1 MTKTC
6 CNIEPATQTAERN
19 NVTRETPHY
28 LPKADIIETKDAFLL
43 RVDVPG
49 AKSDDIDVNLDRGI
63 LTIHARVAP
72 REHSGQVYRE
82 FGIGDFRRS
91 FQIGDGIDATAI
103 NAEVELGVLTLKLPK
118 AEAARARR
126 VVVHGKN

>member
-6 CNIEPATQTAERN
+6 CNIETTTRPADLGDDRRDMPT
-19 NVTRETPHY
+19 Y
-28 LPKADIIETKDAFLL
+28 LPKADIIETRDEFFV

-49 AKSDDIDVNLDRGI
+49 ARPDDIDVNLDRGI
-63 LTIHARVAP
+63 LTVHARVTP
-72 REHSGQVYRE
+72 REHSGQLYRE

-91 FQIGDGIDATAI
+91 FQIGDGIDAASI
-103 NAEVELGVLTLKLPK
+103 NAEVEHGVLTLRLPK
-118 AEAARARR
+118 AETARARR

>member
-1 MTKTC
+1 MNKTC
-6 CNIEPATQTAERN
+6 CDIEPATQTAERN
-19 NVTRETPHY
+19 NVARELPNY
-28 LPKADIIETKDAFLL
+28 LPKADIIESKDAFLL

-63 LTIHARVAP
+63 LTIHARVTP

-103 NAEVELGVLTLKLPK
+103 NAEVEHGVLTLKLPK